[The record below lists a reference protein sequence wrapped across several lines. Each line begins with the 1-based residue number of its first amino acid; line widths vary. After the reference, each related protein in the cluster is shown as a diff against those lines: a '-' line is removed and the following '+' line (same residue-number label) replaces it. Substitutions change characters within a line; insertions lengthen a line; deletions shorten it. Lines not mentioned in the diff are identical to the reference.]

1 VTDVPSEPETP
12 PRADDPARPPAALA
26 TDLREVRT
34 RPERAFNAGAALGLT
49 LATAAFIF
57 IVQNG
62 QPTDFDWL
70 WFDFTLPLLIALL
83 GALVVGALLVVAALA
98 VHRRRRRRIARREQA
113 AARLEDAL
121 TGERTPRGPG
131 EPTSDL
137 GVDEGDALEQSRAV
151 PPPD

>member
-1 VTDVPSEPETP
+1 VTYVPSEPETP
-12 PRADDPARPPAALA
+12 LGADDPARPPAALA

-57 IVQNG
+57 LVQNG

-70 WFDFTLPLLIALL
+70 WLDFTLPLWIALL
-83 GALVVGALLVVAALA
+83 GALVVGALLVVAAFA
-98 VHRRRRRRIARREQA
+98 VHRRRRRRIARRERA

-121 TGERTPRGPG
+121 TGERPPRGR
-131 EPTSDL
+131 
-137 GVDEGDALEQSRAV
+137 GD
-151 PPPD
+151 